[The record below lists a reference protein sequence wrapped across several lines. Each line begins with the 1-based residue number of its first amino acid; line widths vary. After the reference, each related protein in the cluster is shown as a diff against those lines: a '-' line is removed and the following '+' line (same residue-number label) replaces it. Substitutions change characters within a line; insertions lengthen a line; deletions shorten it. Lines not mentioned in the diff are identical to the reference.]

1 VTTDG
6 SLYAGDPALNLVFK
20 FDRTGQLTALFGGSG
35 TDNGSFG
42 MPNGLVVDGV
52 AGELLVA
59 DGGNNRVMVF
69 PLLP

>member
-1 VTTDG
+1 
-6 SLYAGDPALNLVFK
+6 
-20 FDRTGQLTALFGGSG
+20 
-35 TDNGSFG
+35 